1 MSRVVHPGAFAY
13 SCLTVL
19 DDGSIGLLHE
29 RGEYRSITFERFNL
43 AWLVGGRVS
52 GDL

>member
-1 MSRVVHPGAFAY
+1 MTARSACSTSA
-13 SCLTVL
+13 T
-19 DDGSIGLLHE
+19 SI
-29 RGEYRSITFERFNL
+29 RSITFERFNL